1 MTSMIKKSTSLNL
14 IIKKPHVICLKSYIN
29 KKNTE
34 ERDSLEN
41 FPYFVRNLNPTLY
54 VTQLHN
60 LIKVQQQTYFYNN
73 LQDRLYT
80 NEEKTRILIDIKKL
94 KSELQEIK
102 ASITSLKQSQ
112 RETLSDGPWSDTLN
126 DLNQANQELIHSM
139 EEDIRNSETGLN
151 QLQLQFQKS
160 DPTSLGSLLPNSEY
174 GDSKTESSNLDKS
187 NNDDFVVSV
196 DESSSFTE
204 SSEEDEILFSGNESS
219 SSDESSSGVLDVSD
233 EESSSSIESSMEDET
248 LLSGDESSSSDE
260 SSSGVLGVSDEES
273 SSSIESSMEDETL
286 LSGDES
292 SSSDESSSGVLD
304 VSDEESSS
312 SIESSVEVGSIG
324 HNVSVDDSP
333 TSIEPYRVDE
343 TLLSSDESSSSG
355 ESNLVNHDITEQQP
369 FSFIEPSIE
378 DEQLSFLDEYSQVN
392 KDVLHEEASSSQKI
406 SIHPIGP
413 VSTNEKNGRY
423 TINPLEDQS
432 ETSNENG
439 VSGEKQ
445 EENPPFQNNIP
456 LPVDFQADKQEVPQN
471 RPVSTEDLEIKGN
484 DNPELTQDSISSPDS
499 YNLYVEATEE
509 KLGFISLIKSLP
521 SNYPVRSIIT
531 NGTEVYVSFFI
542 HYDPDQQLV
551 YFSDREN
558 VITIECNEIDG
569 ITFANDVDC
578 ESYD

>member
-1 MTSMIKKSTSLNL
+1 M
-14 IIKKPHVICLKSYIN
+14 
-29 KKNTE
+29 
-34 ERDSLEN
+34 EN

-60 LIKVQQQTYFYNN
+60 LIKVQQQTFFYNN

-80 NEEKTRILIDIKKL
+80 NEEKTRILIEIKKL

-102 ASITSLKQSQ
+102 ASITSLKRSQ
-112 RETLSDGPWSDTLN
+112 REPLSDGPWSDTLN

-139 EEDIRNSETGLN
+139 EEDIRNSENGLH

-333 TSIEPYRVDE
+333 NSIEPYGVDE

-406 SIHPIGP
+406 SIHPIGS

-484 DNPELTQDSISSPDS
+484 DNPELTQDSISSPDF

-509 KLGFISLIKSLP
+509 KLGFISLFKSLP

-551 YFSDREN
+551 YFSDSEN